1 MNQHT
6 LSYILCRQHPNHVSL
21 FCTTKNMAH
30 PIEIHISDHLGCD
43 GEYDHRLITLGI
55 INTLNPN
62 LAAFREDWRDFPK
75 LKEWEEGLV
84 SRHYHYSTPLYLQ
97 EFINRVIADMKEKYK
112 KYTNY
117 KEANI
122 INGYKINTIV
132 YYDELTPVRDI
143 IQWLPTICDNT

>member
-6 LSYILCRQHPNHVSL
+6 LSYILCRQCPNHVSL
-21 FCTTKNMAH
+21 FCATKNMVH

-43 GEYDHRLITLGI
+43 GEYDHRLITLGV

-62 LAAFREDWRDFPK
+62 LAAFCEDWQDFPK

-84 SRHYHYSTPLYLQ
+84 SRHYHHPVSLLLQ
-97 EFINRVIADMKEKYK
+97 EFIDKVLVDMKEKYK
-112 KYTNY
+112 KYTNC

-122 INGYKINTIV
+122 INGYKVNTVV
-132 YYDELTPVRDI
+132 YYDDITPVREI